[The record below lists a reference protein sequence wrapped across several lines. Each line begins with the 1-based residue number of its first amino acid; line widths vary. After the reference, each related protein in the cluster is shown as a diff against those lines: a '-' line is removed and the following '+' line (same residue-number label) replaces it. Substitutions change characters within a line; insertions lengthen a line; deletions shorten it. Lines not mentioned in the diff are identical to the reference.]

1 MLAILQVCNKVVLL
15 PHNHT
20 FWGNHTVMT
29 RNFLLIHC
37 SNSLF
42 SARRKVWNVL
52 ILVKLA
58 LSPISS
64 KQLNSGTP
72 ENYPRGK
79 ISHIEAQGDG
89 KILTCTRAIS
99 FTVCQFLD
107 FQSALGSHIQIGGFK
122 NQLQNLSKG
131 NIWYYLPYKLQF
143 CDILDHINNPWT
155 LLMDVQYIKRVSILT
170 IKNLKYR
177 KITLR

>member
-1 MLAILQVCNKVVLL
+1 MCNVCTFFPHLPTFCCHLLFTQPFLVGIIVLHLLKEFVLL
-15 PHNHT
+15 LWFILLNCPDTHQLSPILEIRKIQYTSGHLLFSKDVLNWKAHSEFYAKCLQFFKSVIKLSYCPIIT
-20 FWGNHTVMT
+20 LFGEITLWWLV
-29 RNFLLIHC
+29 NFLLIHC

-79 ISHIEAQGDG
+79 ISHIRRTGW
-89 KILTCTRAIS
+89 R
-99 FTVCQFLD
+99 
-107 FQSALGSHIQIGGFK
+107 
-122 NQLQNLSKG
+122 
-131 NIWYYLPYKLQF
+131 
-143 CDILDHINNPWT
+143 
-155 LLMDVQYIKRVSILT
+155 
-170 IKNLKYR
+170 
-177 KITLR
+177 